1 MEANPYT
8 DHQQINWKEVHDDH
22 ISLHHTLKH
31 LQRESEASTMAAEAK
46 VSEANSETLTGF
58 SNILNKIGK
67 EYLMRVK
74 VWDLRKE

>member
-31 LQRESEASTMAAEAK
+31 LQREAEARTMAAEAK
-46 VSEANSETLTGF
+46 VSEADSETLTGF

-67 EYLMRVK
+67 EHQMRVK
-74 VWDLRKE
+74 VWD

>member
-1 MEANPYT
+1 MEANPYK

-22 ISLHHTLKH
+22 ISLHHTLKN
-31 LQRESEASTMAAEAK
+31 LTMAAEAK

>member
-22 ISLHHTLKH
+22 ISLHPFLKN
-31 LQRESEASTMAAEAK
+31 LQREAEARTMAAEAK
-46 VSEANSETLTGF
+46 VSEADSETLTGF

-67 EYLMRVK
+67 EHQLMVK
-74 VWDLRKE
+74 VWG